1 MKEIKII
8 KEDFNLL
15 NCPIRTILDRFGDKW
30 SVLVLLILGEKKK
43 LRFNAINKE
52 IGTDISQ
59 KMLTVTLRTLEADG
73 LVLRTV
79 YPEVPPR
86 VEYEITPLGAS
97 LVPHIDNLAQWA
109 AVNMQNIKT
118 SRERFKNS

>member
-1 MKEIKII
+1 MEVIKFK

-73 LVLRTV
+73 LVHRTV

-97 LVPHIDNLAQWA
+97 LVPHIVSLAQWA
-109 AVNMQNIKT
+109 SSNMESIKT
-118 SRERFKNS
+118 SRERFKK